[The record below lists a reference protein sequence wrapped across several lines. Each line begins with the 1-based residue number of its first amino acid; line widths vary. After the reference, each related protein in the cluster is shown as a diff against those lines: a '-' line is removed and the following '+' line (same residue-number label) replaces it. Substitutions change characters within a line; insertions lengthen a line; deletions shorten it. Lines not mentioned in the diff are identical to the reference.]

1 MAERN
6 QEIMK
11 LVKLLMIMAIV
22 TFDVE
27 ELQKFIGKSRPVKEI
42 ATTFDLIGTPTE
54 EFNEKEISVDVT
66 PDRPD
71 MLTVE
76 GAGRAVGLFLEA
88 IEPKKYVA
96 DKAKTYM
103 SVDKVPMRP
112 YIVAAIVKGVEI
124 DDALIKSMMQAQE
137 KIHETFGRKRKKVA
151 IGIHDYDKTVP
162 PYSYRAFKHT
172 MFVPLDMDKEMSPQ
186 EVLEKHPKGKE
197 YAWVYEGENEYPLV
211 MDAKGVVSF
220 PPIINAER
228 TRVTEGTK
236 NLLIEITGT
245 SEYAIRDVLH
255 ILTTGF
261 ADRGAKIEDVKLKR
275 LPEGEDSSIQ
285 FNKKEKLDLLFLNKT
300 IGYKFKKEDVPKLM
314 KKMGY
319 IAHPEEK
326 KIMFDV
332 PPYRADIMHQV
343 DLVEDVAIAYGYENF
358 IPELPEFV
366 TVGKELDCR
375 KYEDRIR
382 SLLIGLGFN
391 EVMTYTLTNK
401 EMEQK
406 ALINEDAAE
415 IKNPKT
421 NVFTIFRTA
430 LLPSMMNVLT
440 ANKTREMPQRIFEIG
455 KVADAKGRMQTRIAC
470 AIVDNKVS
478 FSDIKG
484 VYELLNCALRTSYKS
499 QDFEFL
505 ISGRGIAIISRKD
518 KKVLG
523 WCGEIHPQVITNFG
537 LEYPIVA
544 LEATLE

>member
-1 MAERN
+1 
-6 QEIMK
+6 
-11 LVKLLMIMAIV
+11 MAIV

-42 ATTFDLIGTPTE
+42 AATFDLIGTPTE
-54 EFNEKEISVDVT
+54 EFNEKAISVDVT
-66 PDRPD
+66 PDRTD

-76 GAGRAVGLFLEA
+76 GAGRAVGLFLGT
-88 IEPKKYVA
+88 IEPKRYVA
-96 DKAKTYM
+96 DKAKTLM
-103 SVDKVPMRP
+103 NVDKVPMRP

-124 DDALIKSMMQAQE
+124 DDALIKSMIQAQE

-211 MDAKGVVSF
+211 MDTKGVVSF

-228 TRVTEGTK
+228 TRVTESTK

-245 SEYAIRDVLH
+245 SEHAIRNVLH

-261 ADRGAKIEDVKLKR
+261 ADRGAKIEDVKLKM
-275 LPEGEDSSIQ
+275 LPEGENNSIQ
-285 FNKKEKLDLLFLNKT
+285 FNRKEKLDLLFLNKT

-314 KKMGY
+314 RKMGY

-326 KIMFDV
+326 KIIFDV
-332 PPYRADIMHQV
+332 PPYRADILHQV

-358 IPELPEFV
+358 VPELPEFV
-366 TVGKELDCR
+366 TVGKELDSR
-375 KYEDRIR
+375 KYEERMR

-391 EVMTYTLTNK
+391 EVMTWSLTNK
-401 EMEQK
+401 DTERK
-406 ALINEDAAE
+406 ALIEGDATE
-415 IKNPKT
+415 IKNPRT
-421 NVFTIFRTA
+421 NDFTIFRTS
-430 LLPSMMNVLT
+430 LLPSIMNVLA

-455 KVADAKGRMQTRIAC
+455 KVADAKGKMQTRIAG
-470 AIVDNKVS
+470 AITNNKVS

-484 VYELLNCALRTSYKS
+484 VYELLNYALRTSYKG